1 MTSRSSSWGNNE
13 HIFKLEVGVFTEDEA
28 MLFLTMNAAE
38 FQQESI
44 GEIKDTFWKTLH
56 HLFCKNIKI
65 DRKSVPET
73 GGGGGGVCQVFH
85 VRYVNTKIE

>member
-1 MTSRSSSWGNNE
+1 MEVEDSSAVLSALMGATKSRRHRCVMTSRSSSWGNNE

-56 HLFCKNIKI
+56 HLF
-65 DRKSVPET
+65 
-73 GGGGGGVCQVFH
+73 
-85 VRYVNTKIE
+85 